1 MILILMFIIID
12 YDILSVWPSLSAD
25 TLRRLHSMLLE
36 QPHLTVQH
44 KEILASH
51 FGVERKHM
59 ENFLNWR
66 VACLRPEDSHLP
78 KELTDDDIMDMDEL
92 PEPQTHLPTPAGS
105 TSPEPL
111 HRKTPLF
118 PSLMHSHP
126 PSPLDA
132 IPSASGERVSG
143 WPTSPGSTP
152 KSYLQSPPL
161 HVSPNTSP
169 SHQAN
174 ALAITD
180 LASPPHD
187 RLCHAKPIQR
197 LPASPSALPNA
208 PSGVVD
214 ADAGRM
220 TSVIGQ
226 ENSTPALATTG
237 STAAPVKPAAAAD
250 ASSGPRTLRELEEAY
265 APTYARIER
274 FLQAVR
280 RGRCAHVG
288 LTPEILNEIEG

>member
-1 MILILMFIIID
+1 MFIIID
-12 YDILSVWPSLSAD
+12 YNILSVWPSLSAD
-25 TLRRLHSMLLE
+25 TLRRLHTMLLE

-78 KELTDDDIMDMDEL
+78 KELADDDIMDMDEP

-118 PSLMHSHP
+118 PSQMHPHP
-126 PSPLDA
+126 PSPLDT
-132 IPSASGERVSG
+132 IPSAPDERVSG

-152 KSYLQSPPL
+152 KSYLRSPPP

-169 SHQAN
+169 HQAH
-174 ALAITD
+174 ALAISH

-197 LPASPSALPNA
+197 LPASPSALPNT
-208 PSGVVD
+208 PSGV

-226 ENSTPALATTG
+226 EKSTPALA
-237 STAAPVKPAAAAD
+237 SAAAPVKPAAAD
-250 ASSGPRTLRELEEAY
+250 ASPGPRTLRELEEAY

-274 FLQAVR
+274 FLENVR
-280 RGRCAHVG
+280 RGKCAHVG
-288 LTPEILNEIEG
+288 LTPEMLNEIEA